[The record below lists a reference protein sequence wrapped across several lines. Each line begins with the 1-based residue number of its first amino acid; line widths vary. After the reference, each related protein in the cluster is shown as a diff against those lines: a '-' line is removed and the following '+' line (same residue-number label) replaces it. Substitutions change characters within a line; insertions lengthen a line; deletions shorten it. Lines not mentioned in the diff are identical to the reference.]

1 MNMETALQTSP
12 AKRTR
17 ATVLKDKVKVRLALD
32 SAGPLIAEVLKENN
46 IEIPGASWDH
56 VFPNWLVATVGDDV
70 IGCIQVMPAKPVGWL
85 EFLFTKKSAPYK
97 FRVIA
102 FRKLLEQGAGTLQM
116 AGCSY
121 VLGTVEPGNKA
132 FMDILAKYQAINV
145 GRVNLMAWRTPRIQ

>member
-1 MNMETALQTSP
+1 MMASAVAP
-12 AKRTR
+12 KRTR
-17 ATVLKDKVKVRLALD
+17 ATVLKDRVKIRLATD
-32 SAGPLIAEVLKENN
+32 EAGPLIAEALKENN
-46 IEIPGASWDH
+46 IEVPGADWSK
-56 VFPNWLVATVGDDV
+56 VFPSWLIATVGEEV

-97 FRVIA
+97 LRVIA
-102 FRKLLEQGAGTLQM
+102 FRKLLEQGAGTLKM

-145 GRVNLMAWRTPRIQ
+145 GSVNLMAWRTPRIQ

>member
-1 MNMETALQTSP
+1 MIHASQEQVTP
-12 AKRTR
+12 KRTR
-17 ATVLKDKVKVRLALD
+17 ASALKDKVKVRLALD
-32 SAGPLIAEVLKENN
+32 GVGPEIAAVLKENG

-56 VFPNWLVATVGDDV
+56 VWPHWLIACDGDSV

-85 EFLFTKKSAPYK
+85 EFLFTKKSVPYK

-102 FRKLLEQGAGTLQM
+102 FRKLLEQGAGTLKM

-145 GRVNLMAWRTPRIQ
+145 GSVNLMAWRTPRI